1 MARIL
6 VKLQNGGVGT
16 IEEQEF
22 NPQSMQRLDAPT
34 QVQTPT
40 QQTQVQVPNPPQK
53 DLASSIGGALGDFL
67 KSASKP
73 FRVAGEGAVDIGR
86 LLGHATGLK
95 PITGQE
101 KPVFLSPEENTQVAQ
116 NVANPNL
123 LKNSIVQEAAGLGSW
138 AVPFGKASQGAGL
151 LGRIL
156 QKAVLPGAAAGALSD
171 IGGGESTPES
181 IAGNAVLGGTGAGA
195 FHALS
200 GILGK
205 GASLAGKGLTNT
217 SDTLALKSLRPSP
230 SQQANFFKDTGEKMG
245 DFIKQRGLQGA
256 GYEELTSKVQ
266 PLQETFDQI
275 TNNPNLK
282 IKSNDLLGK
291 FTSKIEELN
300 KSSLP
305 EQRAKADYLTK
316 VYDNLKGSLNGDSIG
331 ADVATSFR
339 KEADDLI
346 SNYKFDDTSKG
357 NLQLLRDIY
366 QSSVRD
372 AADQAGIKVNGMS
385 AKELGVELS
394 KHYKL
399 LDVAEK
405 QQFLGQGGTPMG
417 LTGWLGGGLGGSVAG
432 FPGMLAG
439 VAASKAMSNPKVIA
453 GASKLAGNMGEK
465 LTDGG
470 GMLQKILGTN
480 QVSGQVSSRMPSLL
494 ASALQSQVGN
504 QQENPDQSQ
513 NQFQTSAPS
522 PENIPQGVNSVQ
534 RKITPEMIQKV
545 LLAQASGALSSKAAD
560 AITKA
565 YELQEKNIKDSG
577 AGPKELSASAAQ
589 MLGKANAASS
599 ALDRIDTTLS
609 KNPLQLILL
618 NAPGAP
624 GARQLEADYS
634 SLADAIGGLRTGA
647 SVSPEQ
653 SKYYRN
659 ILPKPGD
666 SPETI
671 KSKLEAVRQEL
682 QFYIKNGPAVKD
694 NFSASAQPAF

>member
-16 IEEQEF
+16 IEDREF
-22 NPQSMQRLDAPT
+22 DPNSMQRLDNPPAPT
-34 QVQTPT
+34 ATA
-40 QQTQVQVPNPPQK
+40 QQNQVQVPNPPAQ

-73 FRVAGEGAVDIGR
+73 FRVVGEGAVDIGR
-86 LLGHATGLK
+86 LLGHATGVK
-95 PITGQE
+95 PITGNE
-101 KPVFLSPEENTQVAQ
+101 KPVFLDPEENAQVAQ
-116 NVANPNL
+116 NAFNPNP
-123 LKNSIVQEAAGLGSW
+123 LKNSIAQEAAGLGSW
-138 AVPFGKASQGAGL
+138 AVPFGKSAQGAGL
-151 LGRIL
+151 LGRVL

-195 FHALS
+195 FGAL
-200 GILGK
+200 GKILGK
-205 GASLAGKGLTNT
+205 GVSMAGGGLTST
-217 SDTLALKSLRPSP
+217 SDSLALKSLRPSP
-230 SQQANFFKDTGEKMG
+230 SQQAGFFKETGEKMG
-245 DFIKQRGLQGA
+245 NFIKQRGLQGA

-275 TNNPNLK
+275 AQNPELK
-282 IKSNDLLGK
+282 IKTNDLLGK

-305 EQRAKADYLTK
+305 EQRSKADYLTK
-316 VYDNLKGSLNGDSIG
+316 VYDNLKGSLNPDSVG

-346 SNYKFDDTSKG
+346 KGYKFDDTSKG

-366 QSSVRD
+366 QGSIRD
-372 AADQAGIKVNGMS
+372 AADKAGIEINGMS

-399 LDVAEK
+399 LDIAEK
-405 QQFLGQGGTPMG
+405 QQFLGQGSSPIG
-417 LTGWLGGGLGGSVAG
+417 LTGWLGGGLGGSMAG
-432 FPGMLAG
+432 VPGMVAG
-439 VAASKAMSNPKVIA
+439 VAASKVASNPKFIG
-453 GASKLAGNMGEK
+453 GASRVAGGLGEK
-465 LTDGG
+465 LSSGG
-470 GMLQKILGTN
+470 ESLQNILGIGN
-480 QVSGQVSSRMPSLL
+480 VSGQASARMPSLL
-494 ASALQSQVGN
+494 ASALQSQVSD
-504 QQENPDQSQ
+504 DQNYSDQGQNSFQNDTPSQ
-513 NQFQTSAPS
+513 G
-522 PENIPQGVNSVQ
+522 NIPQDVNQIQ
-534 RKITPEMIQKV
+534 RKISPETMQKV
-545 LLAQASGALSSKAAD
+545 FLAQATGQLSAKAAD
-560 AITKA
+560 AIKA
-565 YELQEKNIKDSG
+565 AYDVQEAQIKAAGSG
-577 AGPKELSASAAQ
+577 KDLSSTSAQ

-599 ALDRIDTTLS
+599 ALERIDKTLS
-609 KNPLQLILL
+609 KSPLQLILL

-659 ILPKPGD
+659 ILPKLGD

-682 QFYIKNGPAVKD
+682 QFYVKNGPQVKD
-694 NFSASAQPAF
+694 NYQTL